1 MANFQDL
8 MRAAENAE
16 KAGDT
21 AAARQLVQMAR
32 SLRGG
37 SEPQSQSL
45 QQPAA
50 DAGWTGNLTPSA
62 YDPASQ
68 VATPQI
74 DNFGDTINAATRDP
88 IAATKAF
95 AGGVMDQS
103 QSPTM
108 QMLPDWVPEQF
119 RGPAARVGDI
129 GGTALGALGT
139 TFGFGAGLAG
149 EMFGGSPTNERKLA
163 RDLMMAGQVAV
174 PELAGS
180 SGAMMATQKA
190 ARAAQRLDA
199 GGTITQRGARAA
211 DDLGIVPSL
220 GSGGKVRGMTAATLE
235 KVPLA
240 GGVIANAATR
250 FVDDV
255 ERAYSGAVARVGTP
269 RTSAEAGTVLQK
281 ELDQFA
287 VDFKNKSRTLY
298 AQVGEKLPDGTVLQA
313 PNASQAIRD
322 ALAPFADNPEIAK
335 QLGLDKWAS
344 MADGLDRGLTW
355 RAASDLRTSIGES
368 IGKIKGPLAD
378 MDEGKLKLAYAK
390 LTEDLEAAAKAAGP
404 DAEKAWRRASNYYR
418 RGAERIGTYLD
429 KTITAQSPE
438 RAFEAFVAMTKKDRA
453 SADARRMYEIKAS
466 MPADQWGDLSA
477 TIIDRLGRAKS
488 GAQNADGDAFSPAAF
503 LTEWN
508 KLSPEGKNLLL
519 PSEVR
524 SEMNKLAEVAAIA
537 KEGGAERNFSNT
549 GTIMT
554 GAGVGA
560 AATQAP
566 VSTALFLGGSWASA
580 KVLTNPMMLRALNKL
595 ARGDARQM
603 KAIANRNGAF
613 AQDARTILR
622 ITAADAA
629 ATGPAANAATD
640 PRAIRAQQR

>member
-1 MANFQDL
+1 
-8 MRAAENAE
+8 
-16 KAGDT
+16 
-21 AAARQLVQMAR
+21 
-32 SLRGG
+32 
-37 SEPQSQSL
+37 
-45 QQPAA
+45 
-50 DAGWTGNLTPSA
+50 
-62 YDPASQ
+62 
-68 VATPQI
+68 
-74 DNFGDTINAATRDP
+74 
-88 IAATKAF
+88 
-95 AGGVMDQS
+95 
-103 QSPTM
+103 
-108 QMLPDWVPEQF
+108 
-119 RGPAARVGDI
+119 
-129 GGTALGALGT
+129 
-139 TFGFGAGLAG
+139 
-149 EMFGGSPTNERKLA
+149 
-163 RDLMMAGQVAV
+163 
-174 PELAGS
+174 
-180 SGAMMATQKA
+180 
-190 ARAAQRLDA
+190 
-199 GGTITQRGARAA
+199 
-211 DDLGIVPSL
+211 
-220 GSGGKVRGMTAATLE
+220 
-235 KVPLA
+235 
-240 GGVIANAATR
+240 
-250 FVDDV
+250 
-255 ERAYSGAVARVGTP
+255 
-269 RTSAEAGTVLQK
+269 
-281 ELDQFA
+281 
-287 VDFKNKSRTLY
+287 
-298 AQVGEKLPDGTVLQA
+298 
-313 PNASQAIRD
+313 
-322 ALAPFADNPEIAK
+322 
-335 QLGLDKWAS
+335 LGLDKWAS